1 MPTVPGDLSRLL
13 YDFLQIQLITQPYTL
28 AALRAESRKAL
39 LDKAINSRQNAWY
52 AKYGQAPAIILQ
64 MNKFY
69 SPLVTDSKPVRLEVL
84 SSIAKDQFQALKTAY
99 SDPSHP
105 RMGVVR
111 TTNSVLSSKTQT
123 KDKSQEQSKGKSTQ
137 TGGTDEESLTA
148 PVGLPATLSPLP
160 QGGASIAGFGFGSQ
174 GSYYPSLSYEEGT
187 SGDTTQSS
195 GSETS
200 HSSGTALQHETIVN
214 TDYGYRTP
222 YFECRAQFE
231 RAQISLIDQQFAQFM
246 YGQNL
251 PHLAQVF
258 QNELNS
264 MDGDIYRLQIAY
276 LSTILMSPIPNGIVT
291 GVYKNPGD
299 PVRAGE
305 PVIRVENNST
315 VYLMAT
321 LVCSGLISIGS
332 TVTVNTSLYDSSTPP
347 TPPIVGQVVAVRG
360 HRGED
365 DQWDV
370 IVSYDNT
377 GSSGGPVLPLYY
389 NFDYDDTTATIS

>member
-52 AKYGQAPAIILQ
+52 AKYGQAPAIINL
-64 MNKFY
+64 MNQYY
-69 SPLVTDSKPVRLEVL
+69 SPLVTDSKPVRLAVL
-84 SSIAKDQFQALKTAY
+84 SALANDQFSALKTAY
-99 SDPSHP
+99 TSDG
-105 RMGVVR
+105 RMGVVK
-111 TTNSVLSSKTQT
+111 TTNSVLNSATKSSGKA
-123 KDKSQEQSKGKSTQ
+123 SEQSTGNSSETGQ
-137 TGGTDEESLTA
+137 TNEEVVN
-148 PVGLPATLSPLP
+148 VGLISGTIPNPP
-160 QGGASIAGFGFGSQ
+160 GGGQSFAGWHGTGPW
-174 GSYYPSLSYEEGT
+174 GVELEDGT
-187 SGDTTQSS
+187 SGETGQTSGSDTSQSS
-195 GSETS
+195 GSAT
-200 HSSGTALQHETIVN
+200 QYETIVN
-214 TDYGYRTP
+214 TDYGYKTP
-222 YFECRAQFE
+222 YYECAAQFE

-251 PHLAQVF
+251 PHLTQVF
-258 QNELNS
+258 RNELNS

-276 LSTILMSPIPNGIVT
+276 LSTILMSPIQNGIVT

-321 LVCSGLISIGS
+321 LVCPGLISIGS

-347 TPPIVGQVVAVRG
+347 TPPIVGNVVSVRG
-360 HRGED
+360 HRSED

-377 GSSGGPVLPLYY
+377 GSSGGPILPLYY